1 MESQNTTGGGV
12 WADGRWTVVI
22 RRPLQTEAATA
33 EVQLRPG
40 KLVPI
45 AFHVWEGNNGETG
58 LRMGL
63 SSWAFLDLHEPAPIT
78 SYLAVLLL
86 VLAAVALEW
95 ALIRWVGRG
104 SARGHLERFGLPPA
118 EPSREMS

>member
-1 MESQNTTGGGV
+1 MAAGVALAGGV

-33 EVQLRPG
+33 EVQLHPG
-40 KLVPI
+40 ELVPI

-63 SSWAFLDLHEPAPIT
+63 SSWAFLDLHEPAPVT
-78 SYLAVLLL
+78 SYFAVLLVIIL
-86 VLAAVALEW
+86 TALLE
-95 ALIRWVGRG
+95 LGIVHWVRRG
-104 SARGHLERFGLPPA
+104 AARGRLASFDVPA
-118 EPSREMS
+118 LATAPEQP